1 VPTAPFP
8 AVPEQR
14 GGPGEISGSGSIGGP
29 GAIGGSGSV
38 GGPGAIGGPGAS
50 ADISRPPDRGSVN
63 VSRRTEP
70 FEVVFE
76 PEDHAAPERPAAAGD
91 AVDVGR
97 VDVRWEPLVVRDGCR
112 PERIPAG
119 RWPSDGALV
128 RSEQF
133 AVNEAVAQPD
143 GGVFALHAP
152 SGSGVAEVYG
162 DLVAAIITERARR
175 IADLPGPAAAFGEV
189 RPWSTHRV
197 AEPNPTLTGFEIVL
211 AAPESSALTAHGLP
225 PIGARWRAAATSID
239 YFASTARLADGVGA
253 WAMLAARLGDG
264 AANRAFAERWWRG
277 AVRGTDVLFPAGES
291 MAAAL
296 RRLQA
301 GGAAVDWQGAV
312 ARFRSALAKNE
323 KLAAERT
330 EVAVAVTR
338 ISDLEQACEEASCS
352 AEAAQARLA
361 ELAVREPSVRG
372 VLDDAEEEQR
382 ALLAELGAL
391 QLDRPVFTTV
401 TEDGKTALRSRSA
414 LSVAMAGGVRRGR
427 NWRAWT
433 ARRRELRAA
442 CGEAELRREAAAKD
456 LQTLSAS
463 LAVAWTAVNDET
475 AKVTRLTA
483 EIGPLAEAVALAR
496 QRWGDHV
503 PDGPAQAE
511 TEDAAL
517 IEWRETSAPWADE
530 EYAASRAEVF
540 LAALD
545 LHKTLIAARADVFAG
560 NLGALMDLLCADP
573 APVPA
578 KAVAERPAA
587 DPAQGLPEGPA
598 AVPEQV
604 GAEDPAADSSAAAIA
619 AAWQSLFLVVP
630 VVHMPFGAIEPL
642 FAGLGPTPL
651 GWLLADHAEQL
662 PGEQAG
668 GILGLINRAVL
679 AGDTAASGET
689 ALADERGIRADG
701 GVPADGGVT
710 ADGGIRAD
718 GGAGGDDGVT
728 ANGDVKANGDVPAKG
743 DVPAVGDAPADDDVN
758 NHDAQARPGAF
769 DRTGDV
775 SGVSAQWIAER
786 TARYGTWLPAGRSG
800 SAAPDET
807 AEAAGHAARRV
818 WVGTPLRVVRGLD
831 RATIDLRNSL
841 AYDGLLV
848 SDRDLAVRRSAAH
861 GRAAERSSGAPRPWP
876 PRRRPRRRGQCP
888 EPPSARR
895 GAAAEPGRRSG
906 GRRQPRRP
914 RPPLAAARQ

>member
-1 VPTAPFP
+1 VVESWDRP
-8 AVPEQR
+8 VPE
-14 GGPGEISGSGSIGGP
+14 PSG
-29 GAIGGSGSV
+29 V
-38 GGPGAIGGPGAS
+38 GGDVDG
-50 ADISRPPDRGSVN
+50 DVD
-63 VSRRTEP
+63 
-70 FEVVFE
+70 
-76 PEDHAAPERPAAAGD
+76 GD
-91 AVDVGR
+91 AVGAGR
-97 VDVRWEPLVVRDGCR
+97 VDVRWQPLVVRDGCR
-112 PERIPAG
+112 PDRIPAG

-133 AVNEAVAQPD
+133 AVNEAVAQPG
-143 GGVFALHAP
+143 GGVFAVHAP
-152 SGSGVAEVYG
+152 PGTGVAEVYG
-162 DLVAAIITERARR
+162 DLVAAIITDRARR
-175 IADLPGPAAAFGEV
+175 IADLPGPAAAFGEL

-197 AEPNPTLTGFEIVL
+197 AAPNPTLTGFEIVL

-225 PIGARWRAAATSID
+225 PIGARWRAAATASD

-301 GGAAVDWQGAV
+301 EGAVVDWQAAV
-312 ARFRSALAKNE
+312 ARFRSALAKTE
-323 KLAAERT
+323 TLAAERT

-361 ELAVREPSVRG
+361 ELAAREPSVRG
-372 VLDDAEEEQR
+372 ALDDAEEELR
-382 ALLAELGAL
+382 TLLADLGAH
-391 QLDRPVFTTV
+391 QLNRPVFATV

-414 LSVAMAGGVRRGR
+414 LSIAVAGGVRRGR
-427 NWRAWT
+427 NWRVWK

-442 CGEAELRREAAAKD
+442 CAEAELRRDAAAKD
-456 LQTLSAS
+456 FQTLSAR

-475 AKVTRLTA
+475 AEVTRLTA

-573 APVPA
+573 APA
-578 KAVAERPAA
+578 
-587 DPAQGLPEGPA
+587 PAQAATEGSSEGA
-598 AVPEQV
+598 AE
-604 GAEDPAADSSAAAIA
+604 GAAADSSAAAIA

-630 VVHMPFGAIEPL
+630 VVHMPFGAFEPL

-662 PGEQAG
+662 PGWQAG
-668 GILGLINRAVL
+668 SMVSRLDHAVF
-679 AGDTAASGET
+679 AGDTAGSGET
-689 ALADERGIRADG
+689 ALGDDG
-701 GVPADGGVT
+701 DPRSG
-710 ADGGIRAD
+710 D
-718 GGAGGDDGVT
+718 GGAGDAGDVDDAGDVGDGGDKRSVVGGG
-728 ANGDVKANGDVPAKG
+728 AAAVGGDVNDDHVGVVDGDVKTDGDANGRG
-743 DVPAVGDAPADDDVN
+743 
-758 NHDAQARPGAF
+758 ARTKFSAFSRAEDLNGA
-769 DRTGDV
+769 
-775 SGVSAQWIAER
+775 SAQRIAER
-786 TARYGTWLPAGRSG
+786 EARYGTWLPAGRPNSG
-800 SAAPDET
+800 EPDESAET
-807 AEAAGHAARRV
+807 AGEQAVRV

-831 RATIDLRNSL
+831 RATIDLRNNL

-848 SDRDLAVRRSAAH
+848 SDRDLPVRRNAARGPAG
-861 GRAAERSSGAPRPWP
+861 GRRRGAPRLP
-876 PRRRPRRRGQCP
+876 PRRRRPRRRRP
-888 EPPSARR
+888 RR
-895 GAAAEPGRRSG
+895 G
-906 GRRQPRRP
+906 
-914 RPPLAAARQ
+914 PP

>member
-1 VPTAPFP
+1 MPTVPFP
-8 AVPEQR
+8 VVPEQR
-14 GGPGEISGSGSIGGP
+14 GGPGEI
-29 GAIGGSGSV
+29 GGSRDSADIGEAADPSSV
-38 GGPGAIGGPGAS
+38 GGSPGTEPREAGQS
-50 ADISRPPDRGSVN
+50 ADP
-63 VSRRTEP
+63 
-70 FEVVFE
+70 
-76 PEDHAAPERPAAAGD
+76 AAPGHSGVDGD
-91 AVDVGR
+91 TLGVSR

-112 PERIPAG
+112 PGRIPAG

-133 AVNEAVAQPD
+133 VVNEAVAQPD
-143 GGVFALHAP
+143 GGVFAVHAP
-152 SGSGVAEVYG
+152 PGTGVAEVYG

-175 IADLPGPAAAFGEV
+175 IADLPGPEAAFGEL
-189 RPWSTHRV
+189 RTWSTHRV
-197 AEPNPTLTGFEIVL
+197 AAPNPTLTGFEIVL
-211 AAPESSALTAHGLP
+211 AAPEPSALTAHGLP
-225 PIGARWRAAATSID
+225 PIGARWRQAATTID

-301 GGAAVDWQGAV
+301 ESAAVDWPAAV
-312 ARFRSALAKNE
+312 ARFRIALAKTEN
-323 KLAAERT
+323 LAAERT
-330 EVAVAVTR
+330 EVAAAVTR

-361 ELAVREPSVRG
+361 ELAAREPSVRG
-372 VLDDAEEEQR
+372 ALDDAEEDQR
-382 ALLAELGAL
+382 ALLADLGAH

-414 LSVAMAGGVRRGR
+414 VSVAVAGGVRRGR
-427 NWRAWT
+427 NWRSWK

-442 CGEAELRREAAAKD
+442 CAEAELRREAAAKE

-475 AKVTRLTA
+475 AEVTRLTA

-573 APVPA
+573 AP
-578 KAVAERPAA
+578 AA
-587 DPAQGLPEGPA
+587 PTETETDTGTGTGTAPEDIA
-598 AVPEQV
+598 AS
-604 GAEDPAADSSAAAIA
+604 SSAAAA
-619 AAWQSLFLVVP
+619 DSRRR
-630 VVHMPFGAIEPL
+630 PL
-642 FAGLGPTPL
+642 RLRGSRCSWSCPWSTCRSGPSS
-651 GWLLADHAEQL
+651 
-662 PGEQAG
+662 
-668 GILGLINRAVL
+668 RSS
-679 AGDTAASGET
+679 AASGRRRSAGCSRITPSGCPAGRRPASWAGWT
-689 ALADERGIRADG
+689 ALSSRATPPGSGETTRADG
-701 GVPADGGVT
+701 HGARSGNGDAGDNRSLADDIAPT
-710 ADGGIRAD
+710 ADGHGDAD
-718 GGAGGDDGVT
+718 GNAKPDGNNGA
-728 ANGDVKANGDVPAKG
+728 
-743 DVPAVGDAPADDDVN
+743 
-758 NHDAQARPGAF
+758 
-769 DRTGDV
+769 
-775 SGVSAQWIAER
+775 SAQRIAER
-786 TARYGTWLPAGRSG
+786 TAHYGTWL
-800 SAAPDET
+800 SANGPDSAETDESAET
-807 AEAAGHAARRV
+807 AGDDAVRV

-831 RATIDLRNSL
+831 RATIDLRNNL

-848 SDRDLAVRRSAAH
+848 SDRDLAVRRNAARGPAG
-861 GRAAERSSGAPRPWP
+861 GRSPGAPRLPP
-876 PRRRPRRRGQCP
+876 PRRRPRRRGL
-888 EPPSARR
+888 RR
-895 GAAAEPGRRSG
+895 G
-906 GRRQPRRP
+906 
-914 RPPLAAARQ
+914 PP